1 MNYFNYY
8 GDYFPRCYDYSYY
21 YNTNNYLKDYGGY
34 PATFNINKLSN
45 ENNNY
50 RISIFTGDNLQ
61 VTLMSIP
68 VGESIGLEIH
78 PDVEQILC
86 VTEGNAVVEMGIN
99 KNNFDYKNEMHEN
112 YMTIV
117 PKNTW
122 HNIINVGNIPLKLY
136 SIYSPLNH
144 EKGTIQKT
152 KYNA

>member
-1 MNYFNYY
+1 
-8 GDYFPRCYDYSYY
+8 
-21 YNTNNYLKDYGGY
+21 
-34 PATFNINKLSN
+34 
-45 ENNNY
+45 
-50 RISIFTGDNLQ
+50 
-61 VTLMSIP
+61 MSIP

-122 HNIINVGNIPLKLY
+122 HNIINVGNIPLKL
-136 SIYSPLNH
+136 
-144 EKGTIQKT
+144 
-152 KYNA
+152 

>member
-1 MNYFNYY
+1 
-8 GDYFPRCYDYSYY
+8 
-21 YNTNNYLKDYGGY
+21 
-34 PATFNINKLSN
+34 
-45 ENNNY
+45 
-50 RISIFTGDNLQ
+50 
-61 VTLMSIP
+61 MSIP

-78 PDVEQILC
+78 PDVEHILC

-136 SIYSPLNH
+136 SIYLPLNH